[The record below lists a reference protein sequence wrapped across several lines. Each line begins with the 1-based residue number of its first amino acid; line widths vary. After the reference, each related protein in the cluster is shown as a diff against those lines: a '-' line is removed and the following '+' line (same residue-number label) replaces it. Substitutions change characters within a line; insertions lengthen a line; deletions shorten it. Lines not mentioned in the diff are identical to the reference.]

1 MGIVDLPPELDTGD
15 PLDCA
20 ICSVRLALTSATAGQ
35 HNSRG
40 CQLFACV
47 SHFMEPELL
56 ILGWAEVVIQER
68 DRELKVG
75 REPRYLGHKRG
86 ELDVRLDS

>member
-1 MGIVDLPPELDTGD
+1 MGIVSLPPELDTGE

-20 ICSVRLALTSATAGQ
+20 ICAVRLALTGATAGQ
-35 HNSRG
+35 HNGRG

-56 ILGWAEVVIQER
+56 ILGWADVVIRER
-68 DRELKVG
+68 EEELAI
-75 REPRYLGHKRG
+75 KRAQVERRQQG
-86 ELDVRLDS
+86 GQHARSHS